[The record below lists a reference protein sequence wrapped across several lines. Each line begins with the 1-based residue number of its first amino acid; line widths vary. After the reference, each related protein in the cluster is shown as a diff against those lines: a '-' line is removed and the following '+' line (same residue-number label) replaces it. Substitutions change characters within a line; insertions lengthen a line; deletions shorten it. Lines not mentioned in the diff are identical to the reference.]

1 MRCSEALAVPAAEY
15 PHSTQKRR
23 ALTVQGHGQY
33 LRSGFKVA
41 HRQPVRPERGIERQV
56 ASARVSHR
64 LELRSSCLVTLG
76 LHSVTWE

>member
-56 ASARVSHR
+56 ASACVSHG
-64 LELRSSCLVTLG
+64 LGPWWSWPVTL
-76 LHSVTWE
+76 